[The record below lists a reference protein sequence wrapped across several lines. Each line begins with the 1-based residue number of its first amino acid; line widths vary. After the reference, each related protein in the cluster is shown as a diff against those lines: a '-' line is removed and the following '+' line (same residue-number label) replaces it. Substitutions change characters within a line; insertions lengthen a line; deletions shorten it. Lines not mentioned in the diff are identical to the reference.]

1 MIKLQEEKNAGWK
14 LNKKALEPK
23 DSGHNDVDGFGSDK
37 FELGSSDE
45 ESSEDMFEGKKSKK
59 NGDSIEE
66 FAKEV
71 LEGMANDGIV
81 PIPGNFYLYFERYLE
96 GKPEEFKKQ
105 VLQILELEEGNEDEK
120 RVNFE
125 QRVKNGFSYTK
136 QILQVVATLYKNL
149 NLMNTIVEKRG
160 NELEGLTNSAVAINI
175 IRSLEKDIKK
185 LNSIMS
191 NQTGLLKDYYK
202 KSAEILS
209 EVESEAIFDSKYG
222 VYNKRYFMSQL
233 EKEQKSVE
241 MFNHSSTL
249 MMAKIPLSTS
259 KKIGSEKGI
268 GLVTRTISR
277 LLLKTSRRSDIVA
290 HFGEGV
296 FGLLLKHSDISTAK
310 RAAERLHDM
319 VSSTNFFYG
328 DKEFH
333 LDIRMGIV
341 KIDALKS
348 VDESVECALESL
360 KNADMGD
367 EVYEVCKYDVVGD

>member
-1 MIKLQEEKNAGWK
+1 MIKLREDKNIGHRLSKGLFEHKKSQEDDERFEEKV
-14 LNKKALEPK
+14 EPE
-23 DSGHNDVDGFGSDK
+23 SSNEDGFN
-37 FELGSSDE
+37 
-45 ESSEDMFEGKKSKK
+45 EDIFDSKK
-59 NGDSIEE
+59 TQKEEDSIEE

-71 LEGMANDGIV
+71 LKGMANDGIL
-81 PIPGNFYLYFERYLE
+81 PIPGNFSLYFERYLE
-96 GKPEEFKKQ
+96 EKPAEFKKQ
-105 VLQILELEEGNEDEK
+105 VKQILELEEGNEEEK

-125 QRVKNGFSYTK
+125 QRVKSGFSYTK

-149 NLMNTIVEKRG
+149 NLMNRIVEKRG
-160 NELEGLTNSAVAINI
+160 SELEGLTNSAVAINI

-191 NQTGLLKDYYK
+191 NQTEQLKEYYK
-202 KSAEILS
+202 KNAEILS

-241 MFNHSSTL
+241 MFNHKSTL
-249 MMAKIPLSTS
+249 MMAKIPISVS
-259 KKIGSEKGI
+259 KKIGSQRGVDLI
-268 GLVTRTISR
+268 ARTISR
-277 LLLKTSRRSDIVA
+277 LLLKTSRRSDVIA
-290 HFGEGV
+290 HFGDGV

-328 DKEFH
+328 EKEFH
-333 LDIRMGIV
+333 LDIRMGIA

-360 KNADMGD
+360 KNADMGN
-367 EVYEVCKYDVVGD
+367 ELYEVCKYDVVGE